1 MDYTIKPITTSDVE
15 KLQKV
20 SRETFKA
27 TFDPYTAP
35 NDMARFLE
43 EDYETVKLVKEI
55 ENPNSRFYFLM
66 VQNEIAG
73 YLKINVGDAQTEHL
87 RENALEVERIYLR
100 SSFQHRGLGNVL
112 LDFAEKKRRVKKV
125 RIICGWVFMKK
136 NVPAQHFYKRHG
148 FSKVSQHTFQV
159 GSDPQTDWLL
169 VKKLTRN

>member
-27 TFDPYTAP
+27 TFDPYTAS
-35 NDMARFLE
+35 NDMVRFLE

-112 LDFAEKKRRVKKV
+112 LDFAEKTAREEGKDYMWLGVYE
-125 RIICGWVFMKK
+125 K

>member
-20 SRETFKA
+20 SRETFKV

-35 NDMARFLE
+35 NDMVRFLE

-112 LDFAEKKRRVKKV
+112 LDFAEKTAREEGKDYMWLGVYE
-125 RIICGWVFMKK
+125 K

>member
-35 NDMARFLE
+35 NDMVRFLE

-55 ENPNSRFYFLM
+55 ENPNSRVYFLM

-112 LDFAEKKRRVKKV
+112 LDFAEKTAREEGKDYMWLGVYE
-125 RIICGWVFMKK
+125 K

>member
-20 SRETFKA
+20 TRETFKA

-35 NDMARFLE
+35 NDMVRFLE

-112 LDFAEKKRRVKKV
+112 LDFAEKTAREEGKDYMWLGVYE
-125 RIICGWVFMKK
+125 K

>member
-35 NDMARFLE
+35 NDMVRFLE

-112 LDFAEKKRRVKKV
+112 LDFAEKTAREEGKDYMWLGVYE
-125 RIICGWVFMKK
+125 K

-148 FSKVSQHTFQV
+148 FIKVSQHTFQV

>member
-35 NDMARFLE
+35 NDMVRFLE

-100 SSFQHRGLGNVL
+100 SSFQHRGLGKVL
-112 LDFAEKKRRVKKV
+112 LDFAEKTAREEGKDYMWLGVYE
-125 RIICGWVFMKK
+125 K

>member
-35 NDMARFLE
+35 NDMVRFLE

-73 YLKINVGDAQTEHL
+73 YLKINVEDAQTEHL

-112 LDFAEKKRRVKKV
+112 LDFAEKTAREEGKDYMWLGVYE
-125 RIICGWVFMKK
+125 K

-148 FSKVSQHTFQV
+148 FSKVSQHTF
-159 GSDPQTDWLL
+159 
-169 VKKLTRN
+169 

>member
-1 MDYTIKPITTSDVE
+1 MDYTIKPITTSDVK

-27 TFDPYTAP
+27 TFDPHTAP

-66 VQNEIAG
+66 VQNGIAG

-112 LDFAEKKRRVKKV
+112 LDFAEKTAREEGKDYMWLGVYE
-125 RIICGWVFMKK
+125 K

-169 VKKLTRN
+169 VKKLIKN

>member
-112 LDFAEKKRRVKKV
+112 LDFAEKT
-125 RIICGWVFMKK
+125 
-136 NVPAQHFYKRHG
+136 PAQHFYKRHG

>member
-35 NDMARFLE
+35 NDMVRFLE

-55 ENPNSRFYFLM
+55 ENPNSSFYFLM

-112 LDFAEKKRRVKKV
+112 LDFAEKTAREEGKDYMWLGVYE
-125 RIICGWVFMKK
+125 K

>member
-35 NDMARFLE
+35 NDIVRFLE

-112 LDFAEKKRRVKKV
+112 LDFAEKTAREEGKDYMWLGVYE
-125 RIICGWVFMKK
+125 K

>member
-100 SSFQHRGLGNVL
+100 SSFQHCGLGNVL
-112 LDFAEKKRRVKKV
+112 LDFAEKTARKEGKDYMWLGVYE
-125 RIICGWVFMKK
+125 K

-148 FSKVSQHTFQV
+148 FSKVSQHIFQV

-169 VKKLTRN
+169 VKKLIRN

>member
-35 NDMARFLE
+35 NDMVRFLE

-112 LDFAEKKRRVKKV
+112 LDFAEKTAREEGKDYIWLGVYE
-125 RIICGWVFMKK
+125 K

-169 VKKLTRN
+169 VKKLIKN

>member
-35 NDMARFLE
+35 NDMVRFLE

-112 LDFAEKKRRVKKV
+112 LDFAEKTAREEGKDYMWLGVYE
-125 RIICGWVFMKK
+125 K

>member
-20 SRETFKA
+20 SRKTFKT

-35 NDMARFLE
+35 NDMVRFLE

-112 LDFAEKKRRVKKV
+112 LDFAEKTAREEGKDYMWLGVYE
-125 RIICGWVFMKK
+125 K

>member
-1 MDYTIKPITTSDVE
+1 MDYIIKPITTSDVE

-20 SRETFKA
+20 SRKTFKT

-35 NDMARFLE
+35 NDMVRFLE

-112 LDFAEKKRRVKKV
+112 LDFAEKTAREEGKDYMWLGVYE
-125 RIICGWVFMKK
+125 K

>member
-35 NDMARFLE
+35 NDMVRFLE

-73 YLKINVGDAQTEHL
+73 YLKINVEDAQTEHL

-100 SSFQHRGLGNVL
+100 TNFQHRGLGNVL
-112 LDFAEKKRRVKKV
+112 FDFAEKTAREEGKDYMWLGVYE
-125 RIICGWVFMKK
+125 K
-136 NVPAQHFYKRHG
+136 NIPAQYFYKRHR
-148 FSKVSQHTFQV
+148 FEKVSQHTFQV

-169 VKKLTRN
+169 VKKLSKN

>member
-55 ENPNSRFYFLM
+55 ENPNSRFYFFM

-112 LDFAEKKRRVKKV
+112 LDFAEKTAREEGKDYMWLGVYE
-125 RIICGWVFMKK
+125 K

-169 VKKLTRN
+169 VKKLIKN

>member
-35 NDMARFLE
+35 NDMVRFLE

-112 LDFAEKKRRVKKV
+112 LDFAEKTARKEGKDYMWLGVYE
-125 RIICGWVFMKK
+125 K

>member
-35 NDMARFLE
+35 NDMVRFLE

-112 LDFAEKKRRVKKV
+112 LDFAEKTAREEGKDYMWLGVYEKK
-125 RIICGWVFMKK
+125 
-136 NVPAQHFYKRHG
+136 VPAQHFYKRHG

>member
-35 NDMARFLE
+35 NDMVRFLE

-112 LDFAEKKRRVKKV
+112 LDFAEKTAREEDKDYMWLGVYE
-125 RIICGWVFMKK
+125 K

>member
-35 NDMARFLE
+35 NDMVRFLE

-100 SSFQHRGLGNVL
+100 SRFQHRGLGNVL
-112 LDFAEKKRRVKKV
+112 LDFAEKTAREEGKDYMWLGVYE
-125 RIICGWVFMKK
+125 K

>member
-35 NDMARFLE
+35 NDMVRFLE

-100 SSFQHRGLGNVL
+100 TNFQHRGLGNVL
-112 LDFAEKKRRVKKV
+112 FDFAEKTAREEGKDYMWLGVYE
-125 RIICGWVFMKK
+125 K

>member
-20 SRETFKA
+20 SRKTFKA

-35 NDMARFLE
+35 NDMVRFLE

-112 LDFAEKKRRVKKV
+112 LDFAEKTAREEGKDYMWLGVYE
-125 RIICGWVFMKK
+125 K

>member
-1 MDYTIKPITTSDVE
+1 MDHTIKPITTSDVE

-35 NDMARFLE
+35 NDMVRFLE

-112 LDFAEKKRRVKKV
+112 LDFAEKTAREEGKDYMWLGVYE
-125 RIICGWVFMKK
+125 K

>member
-20 SRETFKA
+20 SRETFKV

-112 LDFAEKKRRVKKV
+112 LDFAEKTAREEGKDYMWLGVYEKK
-125 RIICGWVFMKK
+125 CASTAF
-136 NVPAQHFYKRHG
+136 
-148 FSKVSQHTFQV
+148 
-159 GSDPQTDWLL
+159 L
-169 VKKLTRN
+169 

>member
-35 NDMARFLE
+35 NDMVRFLE

-112 LDFAEKKRRVKKV
+112 LDFAEKTAREEGKDYMWLGVYE
-125 RIICGWVFMKK
+125 K

-148 FSKVSQHTFQV
+148 FSKVSQHIFQV

>member
-112 LDFAEKKRRVKKV
+112 LDFAEKTAREEGKDYMWLGVYEKK
-125 RIICGWVFMKK
+125 CASTAF
-136 NVPAQHFYKRHG
+136 
-148 FSKVSQHTFQV
+148 
-159 GSDPQTDWLL
+159 L
-169 VKKLTRN
+169 

>member
-35 NDMARFLE
+35 NDMVRFLE

-112 LDFAEKKRRVKKV
+112 LDFAEKTAREEGKDYMWLGVYE
-125 RIICGWVFMKK
+125 K

-159 GSDPQTDWLL
+159 GRDPQTDWLL

>member
-35 NDMARFLE
+35 NDMVRFLE

-100 SSFQHRGLGNVL
+100 SNFQHRGLGNVL
-112 LDFAEKKRRVKKV
+112 LDFAEKTAREEGKDYMWLGVYE
-125 RIICGWVFMKK
+125 K

>member
-35 NDMARFLE
+35 NDMVRFLE
-43 EDYETVKLVKEI
+43 EDYETVKLAKEI

-112 LDFAEKKRRVKKV
+112 LDFAEKTAREEGKDYMWLGVYE
-125 RIICGWVFMKK
+125 K

>member
-27 TFDPYTAP
+27 TFDPYTPP

-112 LDFAEKKRRVKKV
+112 LDFAEKN
-125 RIICGWVFMKK
+125 G
-136 NVPAQHFYKRHG
+136 A
-148 FSKVSQHTFQV
+148 
-159 GSDPQTDWLL
+159 
-169 VKKLTRN
+169 

>member
-35 NDMARFLE
+35 NDMVCFLE

-112 LDFAEKKRRVKKV
+112 LDFAEKTAREEGKDYMWLGVYE
-125 RIICGWVFMKK
+125 K

>member
-112 LDFAEKKRRVKKV
+112 LDFAEKTAREEGKDYMWLGVYEKK
-125 RIICGWVFMKK
+125 CTSTAF
-136 NVPAQHFYKRHG
+136 
-148 FSKVSQHTFQV
+148 
-159 GSDPQTDWLL
+159 L
-169 VKKLTRN
+169 

>member
-35 NDMARFLE
+35 NDMVHFLE

-112 LDFAEKKRRVKKV
+112 LDFAEKTAREEGKDYMWLGVYE
-125 RIICGWVFMKK
+125 K

>member
-27 TFDPYTAP
+27 TFDPYTTP
-35 NDMARFLE
+35 NDMVRFLE

-112 LDFAEKKRRVKKV
+112 LDFAEKTAREEGKDYMWLGVYE
-125 RIICGWVFMKK
+125 K